1 MIDNPFFEAWTTP
14 FGLPPFRHI
23 RPEHF
28 PPAFERAMME
38 ESNEI
43 SLIAA
48 LPETPTFTNT
58 VEAMERSG
66 RSLKRVEKVFFN
78 LNASCTSN
86 ELEAIARHWAP
97 ELARHQLRIA
107 HNAKLFERF
116 ADLHARRTRLLLEL
130 DQLRLIERRYLDFVR
145 SGALLPAEQKRR
157 LSAICE
163 RLATLQTLFAQNV
176 LHDESEWRLVL
187 GEEDLDGLPSFL
199 RAAAAH
205 TARDRGLQG
214 RYVITLGR
222 SVVEAFLTFSA
233 RRDLRQIAF
242 EAWSQRGARAGANDN
257 RPLIREILMLRSEQA
272 ALLGYENYAAFKL
285 DDSMAKRAEAIDEL
299 LRQVWNAG
307 KLQVCIELARLRQL
321 AGAEGV
327 NGDLE
332 PWDWRYYAEKVK
344 QATYHVDAAEMKEY
358 FVLDNIV
365 SAAFDTAA
373 RLFGLSFTERTDLA
387 LYHPDVRAY
396 EVQDQHGRHVGLF
409 LQDNFARPGKRSG
422 AWMSSF
428 RVQESFAEV
437 VSPIVVNN
445 NNFSKANPT
454 LLSFDDARTL
464 FHEFGH
470 GLHGLLSRV
479 RYPTQ
484 SGTAVRQDFVEFPSQ
499 MFEHWIHEPDILR
512 KHARHFETG
521 EPIPEALLQRLLE
534 SRTFNQGFGAVEY
547 TAAALLDLEFHRH
560 PTPDMIDV
568 DKFERDALA
577 ALEMPA
583 EIAIRHRPAHFQHL
597 FASNDYAGAYYAY
610 LWAESLDA
618 DGYQSFREAG
628 DPFNP
633 MLAARLKTIYSSG
646 DSRDAKELYAAFRGR
661 EPTTEALLRQR
672 GLVAGSVRS
681 TDTAD
686 SSACGPVSAPRSS
699 TPSARSFATTFAAL
713 IKP

>member
-1 MIDNPFFEAWTTP
+1 MSDNPFFEAWTSP
-14 FGLPPFRHI
+14 FGLPPFSRI

-28 PPAFERAMME
+28 PPAFERATME
-38 ESNEI
+38 EWDEI

-48 LPETPTFTNT
+48 LAETATFANT

-66 RSLKRVEKVFFN
+66 RLLKRVGKVFFN
-78 LNASCTSN
+78 LNASCTNN

-97 ELARHQLRIA
+97 KLARHQLRIA

-116 ADLHARRTRLLLEL
+116 ADLHARRARLGLEL
-130 DQLRLIERRYLDFVR
+130 DQLRLIERRYRDFVR

-157 LSAICE
+157 LSVICE
-163 RLATLQTLFAQNV
+163 RLATLHTLFAQNV

-187 GEEDLDGLPSFL
+187 GEEDLDGLPGFL

-205 TARDRGLQG
+205 TAGERGLEG
-214 RYVITLGR
+214 RYVIALGR
-222 SVVEAFLTFSA
+222 SVIEAFLTFSA

-242 EAWSQRGARAGANDN
+242 EAWSRRGAREGANDN

-272 ALLGYENYAAFKL
+272 VLLGYENYAAFKL
-285 DDSMAKRAEAIDEL
+285 DDSMAKSADAVDEL
-299 LRQVWNAG
+299 LRQVWDAG
-307 KLQVCIELARLRQL
+307 KLQASAELAQLRQL
-321 AGAEGV
+321 ARAEGV
-327 NGDLE
+327 NTDLE

-344 QATYHVDAAEMKEY
+344 QAAHHVDAAEVKHY

-373 RLFGLSFTERTDLA
+373 RLFGVSFSERTDLV
-387 LYHPDVRAY
+387 LYHPDVRAF

-428 RVQESFAEV
+428 RIQEAFAEA
-437 VSPIVVNN
+437 VSAIVVNN
-445 NNFSKANPT
+445 NNFSKGNPT

-484 SGTAVRQDFVEFPSQ
+484 SGTSVRQDFVEFPSQ
-499 MFEHWIHEPDILR
+499 MFEHWIYEPEILR
-512 KHARHFETG
+512 KYARHYQTA
-521 EPIPEALLQRLLE
+521 EPIPEELLQRLLE
-534 SRTFNQGFGAVEY
+534 SRTLNQGFATVEY
-547 TAAALLDLEFHRH
+547 TAAALLDLDFHRH

-568 DKFERDALA
+568 DQFERDALA
-577 ALEMPA
+577 AVKMPA
-583 EIAIRHRPAHFQHL
+583 EIAIRHRPGHFQHL
-597 FASNDYAGAYYAY
+597 FAGSDYAAAYYAY

-628 DPFNP
+628 DPFDP
-633 MLAARLKTIYSSG
+633 VLATRLKTIYSSG

-661 EPTTEALLRQR
+661 EPTIEALLRQR
-672 GLVAGSVRS
+672 GLVAGISRP
-681 TDTAD
+681 TDAAE
-686 SSACGPVSAPRSS
+686 SSASGPVSAPKS
-699 TPSARSFATTFAAL
+699 
-713 IKP
+713 

>member
-1 MIDNPFFEAWTTP
+1 MSDNPFFEAWTSP
-14 FGLPPFRHI
+14 FGLPPFSRI

-28 PPAFERAMME
+28 PPAFERATME
-38 ESNEI
+38 EWDEI

-48 LPETPTFTNT
+48 LAETATFANT

-66 RSLKRVEKVFFN
+66 RLLKRVGKVFFN
-78 LNASCTSN
+78 LNASCTNN

-97 ELARHQLRIA
+97 KLARHQLRIA

-116 ADLHARRTRLLLEL
+116 ADLHARRARLGLEL
-130 DQLRLIERRYLDFVR
+130 DQLRLIERRYRDFVR

-157 LSAICE
+157 LSVICE
-163 RLATLQTLFAQNV
+163 RLATLHTLFAQNV

-187 GEEDLDGLPSFL
+187 GEEDLDGLPGFL

-205 TARDRGLQG
+205 TAGERGLEG
-214 RYVITLGR
+214 RYVIALGR
-222 SVVEAFLTFSA
+222 SVIEAFLTFSA

-242 EAWSQRGARAGANDN
+242 EAWSRRGAREGANDN

-285 DDSMAKRAEAIDEL
+285 DDSMAKSADAVDEL
-299 LRQVWNAG
+299 LRQVWDAG
-307 KLQVCIELARLRQL
+307 KLQASAELAQLRQL
-321 AGAEGV
+321 ARAEGV
-327 NGDLE
+327 NTDLE

-344 QATYHVDAAEMKEY
+344 QAAHHVDAAEVKQY

-373 RLFGLSFTERTDLA
+373 RLFGVSFSERTDLV
-387 LYHPDVRAY
+387 LYHPDVRAF

-428 RVQESFAEV
+428 RIQEAFAEA
-437 VSPIVVNN
+437 VSAIVVNN
-445 NNFSKANPT
+445 NNFSKGNPT

-484 SGTAVRQDFVEFPSQ
+484 SGTSVRQDFVEFPSQ
-499 MFEHWIHEPDILR
+499 MFEHWIYEPEILR
-512 KHARHFETG
+512 KYARHYQTD
-521 EPIPEALLQRLLE
+521 EPIPEELLQRLLE
-534 SRTFNQGFGAVEY
+534 SRTLNQGFATVEY
-547 TAAALLDLEFHRH
+547 TAAALLDLDFHRH

-568 DKFERDALA
+568 DQFERDALA
-577 ALEMPA
+577 AVKMPA
-583 EIAIRHRPAHFQHL
+583 EIAIRHRPGHFQHL
-597 FASNDYAGAYYAY
+597 FAGSDYAAAYYAY

-628 DPFNP
+628 DPFDP
-633 MLAARLKTIYSSG
+633 VLATRLKTIYSSG

-661 EPTTEALLRQR
+661 EPTIEALLRQR
-672 GLVAGSVRS
+672 GLVAGISRP
-681 TDTAD
+681 TDAAE
-686 SSACGPVSAPRSS
+686 SSASGPVSAPKS
-699 TPSARSFATTFAAL
+699 
-713 IKP
+713 